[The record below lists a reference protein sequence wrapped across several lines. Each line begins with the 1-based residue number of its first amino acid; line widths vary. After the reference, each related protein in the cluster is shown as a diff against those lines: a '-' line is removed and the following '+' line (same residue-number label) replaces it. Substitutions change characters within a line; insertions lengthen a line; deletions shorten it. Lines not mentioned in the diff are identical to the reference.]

1 MAVPTSVDIPKPL
14 HDRLR
19 NRAKKSGASIR
30 SQIVH
35 AIEQAYPGANKSGEY
50 LTRPLIQDSG
60 KLGPAF
66 PVDKN
71 LHDFV
76 FSGSE
81 RALYQHARKQGHSVV
96 IPG

>member
-1 MAVPTSVDIPKPL
+1 MAVRTTVDIPKPL

-30 SQIVH
+30 SLIVH

-50 LTRPLIQDSG
+50 LTRPLIQDSV
-60 KLGPAF
+60 KLGAAF

-81 RALYQHARKQGHSVV
+81 RAPYQHARKRGHSVV
-96 IPG
+96 VPG